1 MVRTAVPLPHSPV
14 LAYPQSPFHDANK
27 LTFLDNISEHVT
39 SFQKDFSSCSQIKIK
54 TILYSA
60 HSLLRS
66 GSSLP
71 LHFPLAPLRTAPLI
85 LLSSSWDIKYVVK
98 GMVSGVA
105 WLWIQSPVL
114 PPAGALTLGQQLH
127 LLSDH

>member
-71 LHFPLAPLRTAPLI
+71 LHFHLAPLRTAPLI
-85 LLSSSWDIKYVVK
+85 LLSSSGDIKYVVK
-98 GMVSGVA
+98 CMVSGVT

-114 PPAGALTLGQQLH
+114 PLAGTLMLGQQLR